1 MNIDRKTFYE
11 HTSPM
16 CGHVNVGSGK
26 DLTIKELAETIKE
39 IINYN
44 GKIIFDGQPS
54 SLFSDQKVLEQAR
67 LKPPP
72 VYEFSARLFEEP
84 VLSTAPLVQM
94 IKEKINGKS

>member
-1 MNIDRKTFYE
+1 MRLVAEYADR
-11 HTSPM
+11 SAVL
-16 CGHVNVGSGK
+16 C
-26 DLTIKELAETIKE
+26 
-39 IINYN
+39 N